1 MVKDHRTNTE
11 VGNADAV
18 LDGALDAFIDAYLR
32 HQTET
37 PRTKAEPRPT
47 AT

>member
-18 LDGALDAFIDAYLR
+18 LDGALDSFIDAYLR
-32 HQTET
+32 HEAALPAAKT
-37 PRTKAEPRPT
+37 EPRPS
-47 AT
+47 AS